1 LDLPLLI
8 DAEDERLLWGI
19 QIQPHHLMEFLET
32 QGILA
37 ELEGLHRGGVSPW
50 ALQTRCTKEG
60 LKPRCRA
67 NVRRDQCVAAGGGLC
82 KVVVTIRS

>member
-8 DAEDERLLWGI
+8 DAEDERLLGGI

-37 ELEGLHRGGVSPW
+37 ELEGLHRVGG
-50 ALQTRCTKEG
+50 
-60 LKPRCRA
+60 
-67 NVRRDQCVAAGGGLC
+67 
-82 KVVVTIRS
+82 